1 MKQLRPFVDWNVD
14 LRKPLSPSDKRRITI
29 YHKQLEDMRKRPH
42 KVYRP
47 RTKESAK
54 AAREFAGNA
63 LPGFNAIPIPVADPK
78 TAKVK
83 FRKGLGIKTQSAG
96 GSQTFIPFG
105 DPIRLAKEPKE
116 YIESLIKRHP
126 QKYFKISIGKSE
138 TLGTFARGKIGKEI
152 ERIMGNY
159 TTLKDYLRG
168 LYAINIGPQG
178 SIEKYLLS
186 KAEAKTKAKKE
197 AQARARKNGKAK
209 KNNRR

>member
-63 LPGFNAIPIPVADPK
+63 LPGFNAIPIPVA
-78 TAKVK
+78 
-83 FRKGLGIKTQSAG
+83 
-96 GSQTFIPFG
+96 